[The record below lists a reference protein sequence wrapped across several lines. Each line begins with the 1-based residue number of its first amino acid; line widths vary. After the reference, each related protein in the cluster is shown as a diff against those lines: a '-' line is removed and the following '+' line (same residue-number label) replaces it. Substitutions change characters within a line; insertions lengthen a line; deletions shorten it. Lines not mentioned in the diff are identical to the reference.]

1 MDNLF
6 KAIITVCIC
15 FLFIGLGNGYS
26 QNNKQVVRGRVLDK
40 ESNAPLPGALI
51 RWANDK
57 DQTHAAACDADGYFK
72 LLQVPIGRQDFEV
85 SMLGYKSFLIP
96 DVIVTSGKEVILNI
110 QLEEAIQQMNMVEIK
125 ASDKSGTVNEM
136 TILSSRQFR
145 VEETERYPGS
155 RQDPARMASN
165 FAGVQ
170 GTNDTRNDIVIR
182 GNSPA
187 STLYRLEDID
197 IPNPNHFA
205 VPGSMGGPVSI
216 INNKYLGNS
225 DFLTGAFPAMYGN
238 VNGGVFDLKMRNG
251 NQERNEHTF
260 QFGVLGTE
268 IASEGPISKANR
280 SSYMINYRYSTLDML
295 QGLNLRI
302 GTDAVPKY
310 QDFGFRIN
318 IPTKKAGT
326 FSLWSIGGMSSI
338 DIVVSDKSF
347 EDVQK
352 NESYGDKNRDQYFKT
367 NMGVIALS
375 HVIPLGKNTWMKTT
389 LAASK
394 QSVTANHDLIL
405 RDSTSTPIY
414 PFPKILSY
422 KFQEQK
428 STLAWF
434 VHSKINARS
443 SVRGGFFMN
452 RYDENLYDQVK
463 IIGLKDSLPSL
474 VNSISWKVRANYKGN
489 FFLIQP
495 YIQWKYRLSDLLTLS
510 AGVYS
515 QHVTLNKQTT
525 IEPRLGIRWDFRENQ
540 SLSLGAGLHSQMQQ
554 SYTYFAIPDSIVNL
568 AGVEANTQRIRTNE
582 KMGLSRSSH
591 LVLGYDRSFSQ
602 NFRIKLETY
611 YQTLWDVPVYTVSSG
626 ISLINSGATF
636 SRFMPLYSMQNTG
649 TGRNYGME
657 LTVEKFFSKH
667 YFFLFSGSLYD
678 SKYTGSNGK
687 TYDSDFNGK
696 FILNLLGGVEYP
708 VGKSGKNTI
717 GSSTKITYA
726 GGRRYSPVDVAASAR
741 IYDVVPLESSINSM
755 QFPNYYRWDVRLSYK
770 INRSRS
776 KVIADGVI
784 RPLRGIT
791 HEFAVDLVNVLNV
804 RNVLAL
810 SYSPNPKNLTAD
822 PLVKNYQLGFLPLFY
837 YKIDF

>member
-1 MDNLF
+1 MKCNVLLFFILLGAGCLHAQTNLQM
-6 KAIITVCIC
+6 V
-15 FLFIGLGNGYS
+15 S
-26 QNNKQVVRGRVLDK
+26 GRVVDR
-40 ESNAPLPGALI
+40 ESNAPLPGAI
-51 RWANDK
+51 VRWTK
-57 DQTHAAACDADGYFK
+57 DTDNTHATATDGEGYFK
-72 LLQVPIGRQDFEV
+72 LQRIPLGRQDFEIR
-85 SMLGYKSFLIP
+85 MLGYNTIVVP
-96 DVIVTSGKEVILNI
+96 DVIVTAGKVVVLTI
-110 QLEEAIQQMNMVEIK
+110 QLEETFQQINMVEIT
-125 ASDKSGTVNEM
+125 ASDKSGTINEM
-136 TILSSRQFR
+136 TLLSSRQFR

-187 STLYRLEDID
+187 ATLWRLEDID

-251 NQERNEHTF
+251 NQERFENTF

-268 IASEGPISKANR
+268 LTSEGPLSKASR
-280 SSYMINYRYSTLDML
+280 SSYIITYRYSTLDML

-310 QDFGFRIN
+310 QDIGFRVN
-318 IPTKKAGT
+318 VPTKKAGT
-326 FSLWSIGGMSSI
+326 FSLWGIGGVSNI

-347 EDVQK
+347 EDIQN
-352 NESYGDKNRDQYFKT
+352 NESYGDKNRDQYFRT
-367 NMGVIALS
+367 NMGVLAVS
-375 HVIPLGKNTWMKTT
+375 HVLPLNKNTWMKTT
-389 LAASK
+389 VAASV
-394 QSVTANHDLIL
+394 QTVHSDHDLII
-405 RDSTSTPIY
+405 RDAQSAPVT
-414 PFPKILSY
+414 PFPKILAY
-422 KFQEQK
+422 QFKEQK

-434 VHSKINARS
+434 IHTKINARS
-443 SVRGGFFMN
+443 SVRGGFFIN
-452 RYDENLYDQVK
+452 RFAEDLYDQVK
-463 IIGLKDSLPSL
+463 IIGLKDSVPNL
-474 VNSISWKVRANYKGN
+474 VTDSVPWKVRENYKGT

-495 YIQWKYRLSDLLTLS
+495 YVQWKYRLTDLLTLS

-515 QHVTLNKQTT
+515 QHMTLNKQTT
-525 IEPRLGIRWDFRENQ
+525 IEPRLGLKWNFRENQ

-554 SYTYFAIPDSIVNL
+554 SYIYFAIPDSIINL
-568 AGVEANTQRIRTNE
+568 GGVEANTQRIRANE
-582 KMGLSRSSH
+582 KLGLSRSSH
-591 LVLGYDRSFSQ
+591 LVFGYDRSITQ
-602 NFRIKLETY
+602 NFRIKLESY
-611 YQTLWDVPVYTVSSG
+611 YQQLWNVPVYGISSG

-649 TGRNYGME
+649 TGRNYGFE
-657 LTVEKFFSKH
+657 VTVEKFFSEH

-696 FILNLLGGVEYP
+696 FIFNVLGGVEYP
-708 VGKSGKNTI
+708 VGKRGKNTL
-717 GSSTKITYA
+717 GSSTKLTYA
-726 GGRRYSPVDVAASAR
+726 GGRRYSPVDIDASAR
-741 IYDVVPLESSINSM
+741 IYDVVPLESSINSL
-755 QFPNYYRWDVRLSYK
+755 QFPNYFRWDVRVSYK
-770 INRSRS
+770 INQSRQRQLANGEF
-776 KVIADGVI
+776 KK
-784 RPLRGIT
+784 LRGIT
-791 HEFAVDLVNVLNV
+791 HEIAIDLVNVLNI

-810 SYSPNPKNLTAD
+810 SYSPDPKNLTGD